1 MCDNIL
7 RIEMKL
13 RVREPLNSEI
23 KREIYEITIFR
34 FILILKNII
43 QGGFL
48 IL

>member
-7 RIEMKL
+7 RIETKP

-23 KREIYEITIFR
+23 KRERYGITIFR
-34 FILILKNII
+34 FILILKTII